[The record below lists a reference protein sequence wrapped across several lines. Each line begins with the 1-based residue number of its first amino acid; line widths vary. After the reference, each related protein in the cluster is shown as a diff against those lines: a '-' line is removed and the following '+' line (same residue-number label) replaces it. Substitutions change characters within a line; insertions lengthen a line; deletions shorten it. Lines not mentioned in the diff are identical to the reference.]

1 MKAIENVVG
10 AIAVTV
16 ALAGCDLAALGN
28 QLTSS
33 NLTVVTLLATP
44 PVELRPLAVAGI
56 DASIPLGDAGV
67 DAGALLADAGFTVPG
82 QTIAF
87 VFFGQKQGDGL
98 TAPPMGITGAAVSAT
113 QAGTKHTIPELGGG
127 TYQLLGSDGG
137 LSYASGATYDFTIV
151 HQTKTYGARL
161 ENAPA
166 QETIP
171 ELHPAPGF
179 VDLARNTALTLTRPA
194 PAQGERNLAF
204 VTVFPINR
212 DRSKAQPT
220 FTNVPMDPLGF
231 LKLVAAPAEWKAA
244 TVTIP
249 GSAFPDADKNYLV
262 VLQSAKLGKT
272 TTDNLFPASAILGG
286 TADVGIVKTRP

>member
-1 MKAIENVVG
+1 MKAIENVL
-10 AIAVTV
+10 AAVVLIT
-16 ALAGCDLAALGN
+16 AGTGCDLAALGN
-28 QLTSS
+28 QLTSN
-33 NLTVVTLLATP
+33 NLTVATLLATP

-56 DASIPLGDAGV
+56 DASVPLDAGI

-82 QTIAF
+82 QTVAF
-87 VFFGQKQGDGL
+87 VFFGQKQGDAL
-98 TAPPMGITGAAVSAT
+98 SAPPNGIPGAAVSVSQGA
-113 QAGTKHTIPELGGG
+113 TKHALGEIGGG
-127 TYQLLGSDGG
+127 TYQLLGTDGG
-137 LSYASGATYDFTIV
+137 LSYASGATYDFAIV
-151 HQTKTYGARL
+151 HQGKTYGARL

-171 ELHPAPGF
+171 ELHPAAGF
-179 VDLARNTALTLTRPA
+179 VDLAKNTALTLNRPA

-220 FTNVPMDPLGF
+220 YTNVPMDPLGF

-249 GSAFPDADKNYLV
+249 GTAFPDPDKNYIV

-272 TTDNLFPASAILGG
+272 TTDNLFPASAVLGG